1 MSKNLFSILASLII
15 SALFTFSAFAQD
27 AAETGETLSLDA
39 QALNN
44 ESIMATFNKENNAT
58 PNTEVI
64 AKASPTVT
72 TSVAE
77 KQAETAKTKQQV
89 KVEKFLKSKV
99 GQWVIKKTSIKA
111 HKKQVRKQLRE
122 LKGDKEARKTL
133 KEKSKNEVVE
143 IKSINSNVR
152 TGIILVA
159 VGIILTILPVD
170 IIRIIGYILIVVG
183 LVFIILGLV

>member
-64 AKASPTVT
+64 AKASPIVT
-72 TSVAE
+72 TPVAE
-77 KQAETAKTKQQV
+77 KQAETAKTKQQA

-99 GQWVIKKTSIKA
+99 GQWVIKKASIKA

-122 LKGDKEARKTL
+122 LEGDKEARKTL

-170 IIRIIGYILIVVG
+170 IIRIIGSILIVVG

>member
-170 IIRIIGYILIVVG
+170 IIRIIGSILIVVG

>member
-64 AKASPTVT
+64 AKASPIVT

-170 IIRIIGYILIVVG
+170 IIRIIGSILIVVG

>member
-64 AKASPTVT
+64 AKASPIVT

-99 GQWVIKKTSIKA
+99 GQWVIKKASVKA

-170 IIRIIGYILIVVG
+170 IIRIIGSILIVVG